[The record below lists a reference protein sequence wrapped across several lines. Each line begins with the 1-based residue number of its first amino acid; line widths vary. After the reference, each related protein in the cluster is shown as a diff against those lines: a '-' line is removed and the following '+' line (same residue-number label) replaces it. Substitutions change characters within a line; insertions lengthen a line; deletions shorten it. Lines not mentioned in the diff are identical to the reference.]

1 MLVNSASDQDN
12 RRMTRK
18 LLLTAAMALGFAS
31 ITLADTPSTQPAI
44 PASGAHAKDALTA
57 SPRHGEWV
65 DVPMGDVKI
74 HTWVVYPERK
84 DKAPVVLVIHEI
96 FGMSDW
102 VQSLADQVA
111 AEGYIA
117 VAPDML
123 SGLGPDGGGTESL
136 GDKVGQNI
144 HKLTLDDQVKR
155 LDAVREYA
163 IALPSATDKTAS
175 IGFCW
180 GGGVSFAYA
189 TRQPKLNAA
198 VVFYGTPPK
207 NDALANIPCPV
218 LGLYGGDDARV
229 SSTVDPT
236 VKAMND
242 LNKQY
247 DPHIFDGAGHGFMRQ
262 QEGRN
267 GANQKAAQ
275 EGWALTV
282 EFLKKNLGQ

>member
-1 MLVNSASDQDN
+1 MP
-12 RRMTRK
+12 
-18 LLLTAAMALGFAS
+18 LGD
-31 ITLADTPSTQPAI
+31 L
-44 PASGAHAKDALTA
+44 
-57 SPRHGEWV
+57 
-65 DVPMGDVKI
+65 KI

-102 VQSLADQVA
+102 VRAVSDQLA

-123 SGLGPDGGGTESL
+123 SGMGPDGGGTESL
-136 GDKVGQNI
+136 GDHVGETI
-144 HKLTLDDQVKR
+144 RKLSLDDEVKR

-163 IALPSATDKTAS
+163 IALPAATDKTAS

-180 GGGVSFAYA
+180 GGGVSFGYA

-207 NDALANIPCPV
+207 SDAIANITCPV

-229 SSTVDPT
+229 TATVADT
-236 VKAMND
+236 VKAMAD

-247 DPHIFDGAGHGFMRQ
+247 DPHIYDGAGHGFLRQ

-267 GANQKAAQ
+267 GANLKASQQAWG
-275 EGWALTV
+275 ETIA
-282 EFLKKNLGQ
+282 FLKKNLQ